1 MKKIVLAAL
10 LVASSIGASYAQVSG
25 NVGVTTDYRFRGISQ
40 TQNSQALQGGVDYA
54 HKSGFYVGNWNSS
67 VSNLLYTDSIGLEND
82 LYVGFKKEVVK
93 GVTVDVGSYN
103 YFYSQAANRFVSNS
117 NTHEVYAA
125 VGYGPVVAKYSQS
138 LGDSFGVA
146 NSKSSKYVQ
155 ADLKFPIAAQLTAD
169 AHVGHT
175 MVANHSTTDYTDY
188 NVGATYNL
196 AGFAI
201 GAHYFTNKGLAPAV
215 KTANTVNG
223 EQLYKSAFVFSV
235 AKAF

>member
-1 MKKIVLAAL
+1 MKKLVLAVLMLAGFG
-10 LVASSIGASYAQVSG
+10 VAQAQVTG
-25 NVGVTTDYRFRGISQ
+25 NVGATSDYRFRGISQ

-54 HKSGFYVGNWNSS
+54 DKSGFYIGNWNSS

-82 LYVGFKKEVVK
+82 LYAGFKKEIIK

-125 VGYGPVVAKYSQS
+125 VGYGPMVAKYSQS

-155 ADLKFPIAAQLTAD
+155 ADLKLPIAAKLTAD

-188 NVGATYNL
+188 KVGATYNL
-196 AGFAI
+196 AGFAL
-201 GAHYFTNKGLAPAV
+201 GAHYFTNKGLASAV

-235 AKAF
+235 AKSF